1 MALKQSQNRNY
12 PHKVQVPSNKYTS
25 TTSVKS
31 DVGTQRS
38 SSTSCSPASNPQSVQ
53 NNSSSGMKRKGRD
66 TQPLDLSSKK
76 IKLDSASQG

>member
-12 PHKVQVPSNKYTS
+12 PHKVQVPSNKHTS

-53 NNSSSGMKRKGRD
+53 NNSSS
-66 TQPLDLSSKK
+66 QPLDLSSKK